1 MKLIDIIEVFIAG
14 DWGEETYSKETPC
27 AVTCVRGADIIPISE
42 YDFSAIPVRYIN
54 QQAYAKKCLQ
64 VGDIIIEKSGGSP
77 TQSTG
82 RVSLVSQ
89 ELLDHAGA
97 VICSN
102 FCTAFRVKKGWNPL
116 YVYYYLQ
123 FIYNLGAFFNFEGKT
138 SGIKNL
144 QLDAAFAAIPIED
157 ISESIQNNIVA
168 ILQGLERKIAI
179 NRQINQ
185 NLEAMAKQL
194 YDYWFVQF
202 DFPNE
207 NGKPYKSSGGKMVW
221 NEKLKREIPKGW
233 NVLKLGEHCSFNKRT
248 SNGYF
253 NHPILYLDTSN
264 ITNNTIDELQFLNPS
279 SDIIPS
285 RARRLVQEGDIVYS
299 TVRPNLKHFGIIM
312 NPDYN
317 MVVSTGFAVITA
329 NWSAYRYFIYQF
341 LIQAATIENLSTI
354 AQSAVS
360 AYPSI
365 NTSDI
370 ENLDLVV
377 PPDSM
382 IEKYAKTAC
391 RLYLQIDTNYKE
403 IKSLTKQR
411 DELLPL
417 LMNGQVSVNS
427 DLAVSYI
434 IYKNKIIRIMKEN
447 IIQAIVAEMQR
458 DLDCRQMARLKA
470 VLTSE
475 LHNVEIIEK
484 SDCATQQTQEN
495 EHLLNS
501 FISAKKIEGCSDK
514 TLTYYRNTI
523 ERLLVTL
530 SLAICHITTTDIR
543 TYLSDYQEEHQSS
556 KVTIDNMRRIFSSFF
571 AWLEDEDY
579 IAKSPVRR
587 IHKVKTDS
595 LVKEVLSDEQLE
607 QLRDSCTTKRD
618 LAIIDF
624 LSSTG
629 IRVGELVKLNRED
642 IDFHE
647 RQCVV
652 FGKGNKERIVYF
664 NARTKLHLQQ
674 YLNGRTDDNPALFV
688 SLHSPHTRLTISGVE
703 IRIRKLG
710 QSLSMPKVH
719 PHKFRRTLATMAIDK
734 GMPIEQVQRLL
745 GHVRIDTTLHYA
757 IVNQNNVKLAH
768 KKYLG

>member
-54 QQAYAKKCLQ
+54 QQAYARKCLQ

-102 FCTAFRVKKGWNPL
+102 FCTAFRVKKGWIPL

-427 DLAVSYI
+427 DLS
-434 IYKNKIIRIMKEN
+434 
-447 IIQAIVAEMQR
+447 
-458 DLDCRQMARLKA
+458 LD
-470 VLTSE
+470 
-475 LHNVEIIEK
+475 
-484 SDCATQQTQEN
+484 
-495 EHLLNS
+495 
-501 FISAKKIEGCSDK
+501 
-514 TLTYYRNTI
+514 
-523 ERLLVTL
+523 
-530 SLAICHITTTDIR
+530 
-543 TYLSDYQEEHQSS
+543 
-556 KVTIDNMRRIFSSFF
+556 
-571 AWLEDEDY
+571 
-579 IAKSPVRR
+579 
-587 IHKVKTDS
+587 
-595 LVKEVLSDEQLE
+595 
-607 QLRDSCTTKRD
+607 
-618 LAIIDF
+618 
-624 LSSTG
+624 
-629 IRVGELVKLNRED
+629 
-642 IDFHE
+642 
-647 RQCVV
+647 
-652 FGKGNKERIVYF
+652 
-664 NARTKLHLQQ
+664 
-674 YLNGRTDDNPALFV
+674 
-688 SLHSPHTRLTISGVE
+688 
-703 IRIRKLG
+703 
-710 QSLSMPKVH
+710 
-719 PHKFRRTLATMAIDK
+719 
-734 GMPIEQVQRLL
+734 
-745 GHVRIDTTLHYA
+745 
-757 IVNQNNVKLAH
+757 
-768 KKYLG
+768 